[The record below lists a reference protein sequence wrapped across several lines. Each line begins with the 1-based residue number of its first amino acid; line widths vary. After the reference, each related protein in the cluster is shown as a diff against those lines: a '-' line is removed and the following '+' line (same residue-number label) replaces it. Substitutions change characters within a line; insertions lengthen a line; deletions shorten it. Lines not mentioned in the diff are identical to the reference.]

1 MGRLTLI
8 ADIVY
13 FTYNLGRFIFVVVVV
28 IVFFFFF
35 YILGDRDQD
44 WGGWDRREPYK
55 YSKIL

>member
-35 YILGDRDQD
+35 TF
-44 WGGWDRREPYK
+44 
-55 YSKIL
+55 